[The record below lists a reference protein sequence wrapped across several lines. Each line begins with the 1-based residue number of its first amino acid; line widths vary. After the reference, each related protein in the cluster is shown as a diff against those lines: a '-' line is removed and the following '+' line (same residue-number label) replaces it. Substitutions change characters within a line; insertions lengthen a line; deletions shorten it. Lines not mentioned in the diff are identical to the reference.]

1 MAPKT
6 IKAAIADALENL
18 SEENFKKFCT
28 RLLDRREEPRVRRRQ
43 VEGKT
48 YLEITDLLVSTF
60 TEAKALQ
67 VTVDLLKEAKCGN
80 DAKELLEETEA
91 LRSELGSSDAA
102 RPSAGASGGDTMAD
116 KHFVD
121 KHRMALIQ
129 RVSNIAPILDGLLCE
144 GVLQQDS
151 YDSVRALPTTQEKM
165 RELYCGCLK
174 AATACKNVFLN
185 LLEENEKYLIEELK
199 NK

>member
-6 IKAAIADALENL
+6 IKSAIADALENL
-18 SEENFKKFCT
+18 SKENFKKFCT
-28 RLLDRREEPRVRRRQ
+28 RLLDRRVEPRVRRRQ

-60 TEAKALQ
+60 TEVKALQ
-67 VTVDLLKEAKCGN
+67 VTVDLLKEARCGD
-80 DAKELLEETEA
+80 DAEELLKETAA
-91 LRSELGSSDAA
+91 LRSELGSSD
-102 RPSAGASGGDTMAD
+102 D

-121 KHRMALIQ
+121 KHGKALIQ
-129 RVSNIAPILDGLLCE
+129 RVSNIAPILDGLLFE
-144 GVLQQDS
+144 GVIQQES
-151 YDSVRALPTTQEKM
+151 YDNIRVLPTTQMKM
-165 RELYCGCLK
+165 RELYAGCLK
-174 AATACKNVFLN
+174 AGPNCKDVFLK

>member
-6 IKAAIADALENL
+6 IKSAIADALENL
-18 SEENFKKFCT
+18 SKENFKKFCT
-28 RLLDRREEPRVRRRQ
+28 RLLDRRVEPRVRRRQ

-60 TEAKALQ
+60 TEVKALQ
-67 VTVDLLKEAKCGN
+67 VTVDLLKEARCGD
-80 DAKELLEETEA
+80 DAEELLKETAA

-121 KHRMALIQ
+121 KHGKALIQ
-129 RVSNIAPILDGLLCE
+129 RVSNIAPILDGLLFE
-144 GVLQQDS
+144 GVIQQES
-151 YDSVRALPTTQEKM
+151 YDNIRVLPTTQMKM
-165 RELYCGCLK
+165 RELYAGCLK
-174 AATACKNVFLN
+174 AGPNCKDVFLK

>member
-6 IKAAIADALENL
+6 IKSAIADALEDL

-28 RLLDRREEPRVRRRQ
+28 RLLDRKEEPRVRRRQ

-60 TEAKALQ
+60 TEVKALQ
-67 VTVDLLKEAKCGN
+67 VTVDLLMEARCGN
-80 DAKELLEETEA
+80 DAEELLKETAA

-129 RVSNIAPILDGLLCE
+129 RVSNIAPILDGLLFK
-144 GVLQQDS
+144 GVIQQES
-151 YDSVRALPTTQEKM
+151 YDNIRVLPTTQMKM
-165 RELYCGCLK
+165 RELFCGCLK
-174 AATACKNVFLN
+174 AGPNCKDVFLK